1 MLIWPHKKTTSR
13 KARRKKRIVVKI
25 SVPYFLSIPIRSWF
39 NDTNKLMSLEWYAY
53 APKQPESSQ
62 INAHGNAIKKKGTTM
77 TKIYIYIQE
86 ITKKTH
92 SRNPNAYE
100 LSKYTQNIRKKRTHK
115 CIELF
120 SPLSPIN
127 FQY

>member
-1 MLIWPHKKTTSR
+1 MVRICARTTR
-13 KARRKKRIVVKI
+13 Q
-25 SVPYFLSIPIRSWF
+25 F
-39 NDTNKLMSLEWYAY
+39 TNKCARKCDQEERDNND
-53 APKQPESSQ
+53 K
-62 INAHGNAIKKKGTTM
+62 N
-77 TKIYIYIQE
+77 IYEYIQE